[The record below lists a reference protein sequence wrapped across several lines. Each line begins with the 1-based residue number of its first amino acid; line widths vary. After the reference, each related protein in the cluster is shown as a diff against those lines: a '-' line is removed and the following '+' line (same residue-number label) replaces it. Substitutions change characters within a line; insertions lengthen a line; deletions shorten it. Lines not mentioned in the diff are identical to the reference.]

1 MSSLAS
7 HRPGARAVEA
17 RLIGGIL
24 SLWLF
29 AWALLTVSSSLA
41 GGRPTASPVAIIDP
55 AIIAAH
61 VRADHGLV
69 PWHLVAAYEPIVQP
83 VFWLVLSVTCIL
95 VFSGVIAA
103 VHRRTAIATWARRR
117 AGAVRHPRRTG
128 DWARAHELHGLR
140 TRRIRPGAF
149 VLGLHGRTPFVT
161 QPETSVLVVGPTRS
175 GKTSALVVP
184 NLFAWRGPAV
194 VTSTKS
200 ELVDITAAHR
210 QSAGP
215 VYVYDPTGEIGAR
228 YRTVTWT
235 PLANCDSLDHAWRVA
250 AWLCA
255 GLQQGTGRGDN
266 DWAHWAESGKL
277 LIAPLMYAAAVAGR
291 SIVDVQM
298 WIHAF
303 DVGTPL
309 SILEDAMFDPSST
322 HSDDAARAVAM
333 LTSVDQRP
341 EKERGT
347 VFSTVTRIFSVFNEQ
362 PVAASAAWNRF
373 EPADFLARNG
383 TLYLCTPRQSPE
395 RVSSLFVGLL
405 MSVVTAAYAIADASE
420 TGRLDRE
427 LGLFLDELANIVPVE
442 DLPAL
447 ASQGAGRGVVLMSIV
462 QDVSQLRARYGTD
475 KAHSILNNHT
485 CKVVLPGVGDP
496 ETADVLSRLVGQ
508 RTFTDVQVSRGSDGR
523 VSRSYATRLEP
534 LATPDALRQ
543 LHEGT
548 AVVLYRGRPA
558 AIIRTRPWYA
568 DRTMRLLS
576 QRRYVRN
583 AEEVRR
589 AA

>member
-1 MSSLAS
+1 MPSPAN

-17 RLIGGIL
+17 GLIAAIL
-24 SLWLF
+24 GSWLI
-29 AWALLTVSSSLA
+29 AWALLTASAWVA
-41 GGRPTASPVAIIDP
+41 GGHPTASPLSFLDP
-55 AIIAAH
+55 AAITAR
-61 VRADHGLV
+61 VRADRGLV
-69 PWHLVAAYEPIVQP
+69 PWHLVAAYGPIIQP
-83 VFWLVLSVTCIL
+83 VFWLVLTCGSLLNMVGAIGAL
-95 VFSGVIAA
+95 RGRAPIAGW
-103 VHRRTAIATWARRR
+103 VRSHV
-117 AGAVRHPRRTG
+117 AGVRHPRRTG

-140 TRRIRPGAF
+140 SRRTRHGAF
-149 VLGLHGRTPFVT
+149 VLGLHGRTPLVT

-175 GKTSALVVP
+175 GKTSSLVVP

-210 QSAGP
+210 QSLGP
-215 VYVYDPTGEIGAR
+215 VYIYDPTGEIGTR
-228 YRTVTWT
+228 YQTVTWS

-255 GLQQGTGRGDN
+255 GLQQGAGRGDN

-277 LIAPLMYAAAVAGR
+277 LIAPLMYAAALAGR

-298 WIHAF
+298 WIHSF
-303 DVGTPL
+303 DLATPL
-309 SILEDAMFDPSST
+309 SILEDALFDPRLT
-322 HSDDAARAVAM
+322 DSDDAARAVAM

-347 VFSTVTRIFSVFNEQ
+347 VFSTVTRIFSVFNER
-362 PVAASAAWNRF
+362 PVAASAEWNRF

-405 MSVVTAAYAIADASE
+405 MSVVTAAYGIADASKS
-420 TGRLDRE
+420 GRLDRE

-462 QDVSQLRARYGTD
+462 QDLSQLRSRYGAD
-475 KAHSILNNHT
+475 RAHSILNNHT

-508 RTFTDVQVSRGSDGR
+508 RHFTDVQVNRGADGR
-523 VSRSYATRLEP
+523 VSRTYAARLEP

-558 AIIRTRPWYA
+558 AVIRTKPWFEN
-568 DRTMRLLS
+568 RTMRRLS
-576 QRRYVRN
+576 QRSYVRN

>member
-1 MSSLAS
+1 MASSAS
-7 HRPGARAVEA
+7 HSLGARAAEA

-24 SLWLF
+24 GFWLVG
-29 AWALLTVSSSLA
+29 WTLLTASAWVA
-41 GGRPTASPVAIIDP
+41 GGRPTASPVALVDP
-55 AIIAAH
+55 ATIAAH
-61 VRADHGLV
+61 VRGDHGV
-69 PWHLVAAYEPIVQP
+69 VAWHLVAAYGPIVQP
-83 VFWLVLSVTCIL
+83 VFWLVLGIANVLTL
-95 VFSGVIAA
+95 SGVI
-103 VHRRTAIATWARRR
+103 VTVRTRTAIATWARHR
-117 AGAVRHPRRTG
+117 AGTVRHPRRTG
-128 DWARAHELHGLR
+128 DWARGHELHGLR
-140 TRRIRPGAF
+140 TRRTKPGAF
-149 VLGLHGRTPFVT
+149 VLGLHGRTPLMT

-175 GKTSALVVP
+175 GKTSSLIVP

-215 VYVYDPTGEIGAR
+215 VYVYDPTGEIGGR
-228 YRTVTWT
+228 YQTVTWS

-298 WIHAF
+298 WIHGF
-303 DVGTPL
+303 DVATPL
-309 SILEDAMFDPSST
+309 SILEDALFDPAST

-373 EPADFLARNG
+373 EPVDFLARSG

-405 MSVVTAAYAIADASE
+405 MSVVTAAYGIADASE
-420 TGRLDRE
+420 TGRLYRE

-462 QDVSQLRARYGTD
+462 QDLSQLRARYGAD

-496 ETADVLSRLVGQ
+496 ETADVLSRLIGQ
-508 RTFTDVQVSRGSDGR
+508 RSFTDVQVSRGADGT
-523 VSRSYATRLEP
+523 VSRSYAARLEP

-558 AIIRTRPWYA
+558 AVIRTRPWFA
-568 DRTMRLLS
+568 DRTMRRLA
-576 QRRYVRN
+576 QRRYVRD

>member
-1 MSSLAS
+1 MASSGLHRADLRWVEAGLIGATLGVWLLTWSLLTMSAWIAGG
-7 HRPGARAVEA
+7 HPGASP
-17 RLIGGIL
+17 L
-24 SLWLF
+24 
-29 AWALLTVSSSLA
+29 ALLN
-41 GGRPTASPVAIIDP
+41 P
-55 AIIAAH
+55 ATIAAH
-61 VRADHGLV
+61 LRHDHGLV
-69 PWHLVAAYEPIVQP
+69 LWHVVAAYGP
-83 VFWLVLSVTCIL
+83 VVPARFWLALTLACLVILSGL
-95 VFSGVIAA
+95 VAGA
-103 VHRRTAIATWARRR
+103 RGRTAIATWTRHRVR
-117 AGAVRHPRRTG
+117 SVRHPRRTG

-140 TRRIRPGAF
+140 SRRTRPGAF
-149 VLGLHGRTPFVT
+149 VLGLHGRMPLVT

-175 GKTSALVVP
+175 GKTTSLVVP

-200 ELVDITAAHR
+200 ELVDITAGHR
-210 QSAGP
+210 QSVGP
-215 VYVYDPTGEIGAR
+215 VYVYDPTGEIGGS
-228 YRTVTWT
+228 YQTVTWS
-235 PLANCDSLDHAWRVA
+235 PLANCESLDHAWRAA

-255 GLQQGTGRGDN
+255 GLQQGASRGDN

-298 WIHAF
+298 WIHSF
-303 DVGTPL
+303 DVATPL
-309 SILEDAMFDPSST
+309 SILEDALFDPRLSD
-322 HSDDAARAVAM
+322 SDDAARAVAM

-347 VFSTVTRIFSVFNEQ
+347 VFSTVTRIFSVFNER
-362 PVAASAAWNRF
+362 PVAASASWNRF
-373 EPADFLARNG
+373 EPADFLARSG

-405 MSVVTAAYAIADASE
+405 MSVVAAAYGIADASDS
-420 TGRLDRE
+420 GRLDRE

-462 QDVSQLRARYGTD
+462 QDLSQLRARYGAD
-475 KAHSILNNHT
+475 RAHSILNNHT
-485 CKVVLPGVGDP
+485 CKVVLPGIGDP

-508 RTFTDVQVSRGSDGR
+508 RHFTDVQVSRGADGR
-523 VSRSYATRLEP
+523 VSRSYAARLEP
-534 LATPDALRQ
+534 LAAPDALRQ

-558 AIIRTRPWYA
+558 AVIRTRPWFE
-568 DRTMRLLS
+568 DRTMRRLS
-576 QRRYVRN
+576 QRRFLRN